1 MKYVSKHKF
10 FVSTITSCFLNKL
23 CSSNVL
29 SIGIFFADTRW
40 CSEVFPHPN
49 SVFKVYH
56 PLYSVL
62 VLSLQKQ
69 PLSSHEPSLHGT
81 EIGMWSLVSQKEKPN
96 EKSLTQTCCLEILP
110 RNYQNHRQ
118 AEASRGSQ
126 LLRSSIS
133 FEIIWIRN
141 IQTSTAFLPM
151 SKPHLVQ
158 KSSISSKVKWV

>member
-96 EKSLTQTCCLEILP
+96 ERVLHKPAVLKFCLEIIKTTDKQRPAEDLSCWGHPFPLRLYGSEIFKPLLP
-110 RNYQNHRQ
+110 FFPCPSH
-118 AEASRGSQ
+118 
-126 LLRSSIS
+126 
-133 FEIIWIRN
+133 
-141 IQTSTAFLPM
+141 T
-151 SKPHLVQ
+151 
-158 KSSISSKVKWV
+158 